1 MWLNHPR
8 ILAFIKAQN
17 TENYSYAEAAAAHPY
32 NFVVEAPV
40 TPGILP
46 DQLGGGGTLPAPLD
60 NISKRKN
67 GDRTP
72 SQQEAYERKLTK
84 NRDRKRAKK
93 LERQTGMQ
101 MLQHA
106 EDRNNEDGV
115 SSDDNNE

>member
-1 MWLNHPR
+1 M
-8 ILAFIKAQN
+8 KAQN
-17 TENYSYAEAAAAHPY
+17 TDNYSYAEVAAAHPY
-32 NFVVEAPV
+32 NFVVAAPV

-60 NISKRKN
+60 NTALVPSKRNN

-72 SQQEAYERKLTK
+72 AQQEAYERKLIK
-84 NRDRKRAKK
+84 SRDRKRAKK